1 MTRQTA
7 PTTNSAQSRE
17 TPSWMELAEALDHSE
32 HASADTPPFEGK
44 RYRTLW
50 ISDLHLGSKGCKAD
64 FVSQFLKMH
73 DCDTLILVGDII
85 DGWRM
90 RKRAYWPQ
98 AHTNVIRR
106 ILTRAKRGTKVI
118 YITGN
123 HDDMLRRYSGV
134 QFGNIDL
141 VDEYIHTTADGRKLW
156 CIHGDQFDGVIQCH
170 RWIAFFGDFLYE
182 TMLHVNRWYN
192 QLRHRLGFGYWSL
205 SAYLKNRVKRA
216 VNFISD
222 FEEAV
227 AKETR
232 HKGMDG
238 VVCGHIHQAEIREIG
253 TEQAITYYNCGD
265 WVESCTALA
274 EDFDGSIQL
283 IHWVTLDHATLQNPQ
298 VATA

>member
-1 MTRQTA
+1 MKPNNLQMPQWMDMA
-7 PTTNSAQSRE
+7 DFIDSAASV
-17 TPSWMELAEALDHSE
+17 PSEA
-32 HASADTPPFEGK
+32 PFEGK

-64 FVSQFLKMH
+64 FVSHFLKQH
-73 DCDTLILVGDII
+73 DCETLILVGDII

-90 RKRAYWPQ
+90 RKRVYWPQ

-141 VDEYIHTTADGRKLW
+141 VDEYVHTTADGRKLW
-156 CIHGDQFDGVIQCH
+156 CIHGDQFDAVVQCH
-170 RWIAFFGDFLYE
+170 RWIALFGDFLYE
-182 TMLHVNRWYN
+182 TMLHLNRWFN
-192 QLRHRLGFGYWSL
+192 QVRHRFGFGYWSL

-227 AKETR
+227 AKEAS

-238 VVCGHIHQAEIREIG
+238 VICGHIHQAEIREIG
-253 TEQAITYYNCGD
+253 DKNTVTYYNCGD

-274 EDFDGSIQL
+274 EDFDGRIHL
-283 IHWVTLDHATLQNPQ
+283 IHWVKLDHDTLQTPQ
-298 VATA
+298 AATA